1 MDDGN
6 TGMEMPEE
14 EEKSGVNPRRP
25 REAGGGGGGGRMR
38 LDFWTKARIAALAS
52 VITIGAIFVA
62 SILWKNW
69 APFGAEVSY
78 EIEVGEPSD
87 YATTP
92 APLTGSALA
101 GNDENGMLYQVE
113 ELVMSTEQVR
123 FTLKTPYESLKRLT
137 LEVEYGGDPD
147 ELLVAT
153 INPADNQLIAKPLHN
168 KSLNGLEWSA
178 VSSDTTTL
186 FQREVV
192 YPDAVS
198 FIESFYSGNDMAFG
212 EPGNQV
218 ASYYY
223 QLEPDYPSIDPGH
236 INAGTYINHSFR
248 GKHVM
253 KIYIKDEPL
262 SLAFDWHDLNWYEG
276 PDPLSVYVYNPDSAM
291 IYAETLIDDGDIT
304 PSSIASDMR
313 HFELSLPDLVEGE
326 YKVDISCGSDIVFSG
341 IRSNQGYLDF
351 YEEVFIAD
359 NALYGLT
366 ETKSCTVY
374 TNGKRLSAKTWHP
387 DAVQTIDVN
396 GVETLNIAQ
405 DNVTYSIAMDDD
417 INRITTQNGDI
428 TLSSPGAYFSFTEES
443 LFYPISALPYSRLLP
458 LSDIN
463 YIIAGYIIPARE
475 GETWKQTVV
484 FDMAGVEIRDQS
496 IELIL
501 IAPGLATGG
510 PITLNRI
517 TAIAEK

>member
-1 MDDGN
+1 MDDKN
-6 TGMEMPEE
+6 TGMEMLEE
-14 EEKSGVNPRRP
+14 EEK
-25 REAGGGGGGGRMR
+25 RETERGRSRHAGGSGGGGMKM
-38 LDFWTKARIAALAS
+38 DFWTKARIAALAS
-52 VITIGAIFVA
+52 VITIGVIFVA

-69 APFGAEVSY
+69 APFGAKVSY

-87 YATTP
+87 YATAP

-123 FTLKTPYESLKRLT
+123 FTLKTPYESLKQLT

-147 ELLVAT
+147 ELLAAT
-153 INPADNQLIAKPLHN
+153 INPADNQLIAEPLHN
-168 KSLNGLEWSA
+168 KSLNSLGWSA

-192 YPDAVS
+192 YPDAIS
-198 FIESFYSGNDMAFG
+198 FIDSFYAGDGRAFS

-223 QLEPDYPSIDPGH
+223 QLRPDYPSVDAGYID
-236 INAGTYINHSFR
+236 AGTYIDHSFR

-253 KIYIKDEPL
+253 KVYVGDEPL
-262 SLAFDWHDLNWYEG
+262 SLAFEWQDLNWYEG

-313 HFELSLPDLVEGE
+313 HFELSLPDLAEGE
-326 YKVDISCGSDIVFSG
+326 YRVDISCGSDIVFSG

-366 ETKSCTVY
+366 ETKPCTVY
-374 TNGKRLSAKTWHP
+374 TNGKRLGAKTWHP
-387 DAVQTIDVN
+387 DAVQTIDIN
-396 GVETLNIAQ
+396 DTETLNIAQ
-405 DNVTYSIAMDDD
+405 DNVTYSIAMDND
-417 INRITTQNGDI
+417 INRITTQKGDI
-428 TLSSPGAYFSFTEES
+428 TLSSPGAYFSFAEES

-458 LSDIN
+458 LNDIN
-463 YIIAGYIIPARE
+463 YIIAGYMMPARE